1 MGSLL
6 CTHVWLYHV
15 LWHCH
20 IAPEF
25 ICPPCLIPGCLLC
38 TFMNLSS
45 IGHLLPEKPSFVAA
59 EDLLWMVSSLLN
71 QLLQLCWKYG
81 SSFFISRHNL
91 SSNFFFLFFFF
102 LKDFI
107 YLFLDRGEGRET
119 ERERNINVW
128 LPLMCSAL
136 GTTGDLARNPGMCP
150 NWELNQQPSDS
161 QAGTQST
168 EPHQPR
174 LLLYIFFYL
183 FIYLFIF

>member
-71 QLLQLCWKYG
+71 QLLQLCWKCG
-81 SSFFISRHNL
+81 SSFFIGRL
-91 SSNFFFLFFFF
+91 SN
-102 LKDFI
+102 
-107 YLFLDRGEGRET
+107 
-119 ERERNINVW
+119 
-128 LPLMCSAL
+128 
-136 GTTGDLARNPGMCP
+136 
-150 NWELNQQPSDS
+150 
-161 QAGTQST
+161 
-168 EPHQPR
+168 
-174 LLLYIFFYL
+174 LYIFQCKPIPESAYTSFTFSKWVSVTGFRGSL
-183 FIYLFIF
+183 AGVFT

>member
-1 MGSLL
+1 MALEFFNSPTYFFLL
-6 CTHVWLYHV
+6 GQRKLYFQKLAHDLVWYMRITYCSPIYLWGTHSKTLS
-15 LWHCH
+15 
-20 IAPEF
+20 
-25 ICPPCLIPGCLLC
+25 GCL
-38 TFMNLSS
+38 
-45 IGHLLPEKPSFVAA
+45 KP
-59 EDLLWMVSSLLN
+59 WMVPNAN

-174 LLLYIFFYL
+174 LLLDIFFYL